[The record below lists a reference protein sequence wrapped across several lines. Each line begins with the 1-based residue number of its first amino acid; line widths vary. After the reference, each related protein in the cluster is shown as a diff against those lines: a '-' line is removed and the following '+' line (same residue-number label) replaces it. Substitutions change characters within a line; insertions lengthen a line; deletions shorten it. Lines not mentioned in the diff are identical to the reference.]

1 MNSLPSPLDW
11 AHGVLSPSTLALPDF
26 WGAFGTGIPCAKAL
40 PARRLSIACLKRSLA
55 WKLSNERY
63 KDAAITTEDK
73 ANPPMDPTVA
83 KKAVFGKDH
92 GGFLLNRAYQAAAL
106 APP

>member
-1 MNSLPSPLDW
+1 MNSLPSPVDRV
-11 AHGVLSPSTLALPDF
+11 HGVLSVSVSALRDLL
-26 WGAFGTGIPCAKAL
+26 GTGIPCGAVL
-40 PARRLSIACLKRSLA
+40 PARRLSIACLKRSLS

-63 KDAAITTEDK
+63 KDAATATEDK
-73 ANPPMDPTVA
+73 ASPPMDPTVA

-92 GGFLLNRAYQAAAL
+92 GGFLLNRAYQAAAP